1 MSKTYIANIVAIAM
15 VALPAM
21 GLDLN
26 ATDLTAT
33 LTTIGQVVAWGV
45 VFFGRWQ
52 VGGVN
57 WLGRRK

>member
-33 LTTIGQVVAWGV
+33 LSTIAQVVAWGV

-52 VGGVN
+52 AGGLD
-57 WLGRRK
+57 WLGKLK

>member
-1 MSKTYIANIVAIAM
+1 MSKTYIANIIAIA
-15 VALPAM
+15 LPVMSAI

-33 LTTIGQVVAWGV
+33 LSTITQIVAWFV

-52 VGGVN
+52 AGGID
-57 WLGRRK
+57 WLGRRQ